1 MEGTD
6 LQKVLGTSGVQGI
19 KTDTND
25 IIETWKFLGIEAA
38 RTIIMTEIQKTMGAH
53 GMSID
58 VRHTM
63 LLADCMTFK
72 VRPQTFIF
80 FWFCTLLQSLST
92 ASGLCDCQ
100 LV

>member
-6 LQKVLGTSGVQGI
+6 LQKIMGTSGVQGV

-25 IIETWKFLGIEAA
+25 IVETWKFLGIEAA
-38 RTIIMTEIQKTMGAH
+38 RTIIMTEIQKTMSAH
-53 GMSID
+53 GMAID

-72 VRPQTFIF
+72 VGFGPAA
-80 FWFCTLLQSLST
+80 TL
-92 ASGLCDCQ
+92 
-100 LV
+100 

>member
-1 MEGTD
+1 M
-6 LQKVLGTSGVQGI
+6 QKIMGTSGVQGV

-38 RTIIMTEIQKTMGAH
+38 RTIIMTEIQKTMSAH
-53 GMSID
+53 GMAID

-72 VRPQTFIF
+72 VQSHLRPIPAM
-80 FWFCTLLQSLST
+80 LQCQ
-92 ASGLCDCQ
+92 SGRP
-100 LV
+100 

>member
-25 IIETWKFLGIEAA
+25 IIETWKVLGIEAA

-72 VRPQTFIF
+72 VGCLVAGAVGCNAAVCI
-80 FWFCTLLQSLST
+80 CAHAVLSC
-92 ASGLCDCQ
+92 A
-100 LV
+100 